1 MREHTRRY
9 VLSLFGAMLLATSP
23 VMAQNRPD
31 HFPIS
36 GPDYGVALTP
46 DVYFVNFLF
55 MYWSNPNNAANM
67 PAYRA
72 PIPREFA
79 SCLLRHPEGCR
90 YADYQQYFNGRT
102 FCRSG
107 NLGDTCRWTS
117 ECQLEPSLERLAPP
131 EFNYPNQINDPLGI
145 IHATRLA
152 RSLGIDEDFVLTP
165 DQYQCLIGTPGRR
178 STDQDTI
185 VACVA
190 ELTNS
195 NGVADIPLSSYGLAL
210 DNPLQGSGSLVR
222 SVCAPQAPCLRMNE
236 VLEGPLELIAAQCG
250 FADKLG
256 RLASKTQLLQFAIR
270 GNVCQSS
277 SITNSGGACLA
288 QTIRLR

>member
-1 MREHTRRY
+1 MTEHARRY

-23 VMAQNRPD
+23 VMAQRGHDP
-31 HFPIS
+31 FLIA

-55 MYWSNPNNAANM
+55 MYWSNPHNAANM

-72 PIPREFA
+72 PIPRAFA
-79 SCLLRHPEGCR
+79 NCLLQHPEGCR
-90 YADYQQYFNGRT
+90 YADYQQFFNGRT
-102 FCRSG
+102 SCRNG

-131 EFNYPNQINDPLGI
+131 EFNSANQINNPLGI
-145 IHATRLA
+145 THATRLA

-165 DQYQCLIGTPGRR
+165 DQYQCLIGTPGQR

-185 VACVA
+185 VACIG

-195 NGVADIPLSSYGLAL
+195 NGVTDIPLSSYGLAL
-210 DNPLQGSGSLVR
+210 DNPGQGSGSLVR
-222 SVCAPQAPCLRMNE
+222 SVCAPQAPCLRMNK

-250 FADKLG
+250 FPEKLG
-256 RLASKTQLLQFAIR
+256 KLSVQTQLLQFAIR

-288 QTIRLR
+288 QSIRLR